1 MYMYIY
7 YFNATVWKRQ
17 TTVLT
22 HSFFSTVDFKLMYN
36 GLAKNK

>member
-1 MYMYIY
+1 MLQ
-7 YFNATVWKRQ
+7 FGKDKQ
-17 TTVLT
+17 